1 MDPMTGQ
8 NRGYAFLSFLS
19 NESAIKCVQIWDFRL
34 MMDPMTGQNR
44 GYAFLSFLSNESA
57 IKCVQM
63 YDKYEIRNKRELH
76 VTISQPNNRL
86 FVGSIPKTKTKDEIF
101 EEFSK

>member
-1 MDPMTGQ
+1 
-8 NRGYAFLSFLS
+8 
-19 NESAIKCVQIWDFRL
+19 L

-63 YDKYEIRNKRELH
+63 YDKYEIRNK
-76 VTISQPNNRL
+76 
-86 FVGSIPKTKTKDEIF
+86 
-101 EEFSK
+101 EFDDSLYTMSHI

>member
-1 MDPMTGQ
+1 
-8 NRGYAFLSFLS
+8 
-19 NESAIKCVQIWDFRL
+19 

-63 YDKYEIRNKRELH
+63 YDKYEIRNKECYKMLLL
-76 VTISQPNNRL
+76 IDDSSSSL
-86 FVGSIPKTKTKDEIF
+86 FLLSGL
-101 EEFSK
+101 

>member
-1 MDPMTGQ
+1 
-8 NRGYAFLSFLS
+8 
-19 NESAIKCVQIWDFRL
+19 

-63 YDKYEIRNKRELH
+63 YDKYEIRNKECY
-76 VTISQPNNRL
+76 INDSSSSL
-86 FVGSIPKTKTKDEIF
+86 FLLSGL
-101 EEFSK
+101 